1 MQAMGLKNYLIAI
14 PSYQEEGRIGKVVQK
29 ALNHGPVVV
38 VDDGSSDRTAEEAKR
53 SGAHVIRHSSNMGK
67 GSAIQTAFQYFLKG
81 KWEGLILLDGD
92 GQHDPDE
99 IPGFFEAAQPDY
111 IMMVV
116 GNRMH
121 QIRNMP
127 KIRILTNWFM
137 SKLLSVFVGIEVP
150 DSQCGFRYI
159 KRGLIENIKL
169 QAERFDIESEL
180 LIEASRFSKG
190 VISVPIATI
199 YGDERSKIRPI
210 QDTLRFIRLM
220 IKARR
225 QKSIVRKS

>member
-1 MQAMGLKNYLIAI
+1 MAHKDYLIAI
-14 PSYQEEGRIGKVVQK
+14 PCYQEEGRVGDVVRR
-29 ALNHGPVVV
+29 ALNHGPVLV
-38 VDDGSSDRTAEEAKR
+38 VDDGSSDRTAEEAEKH
-53 SGAHVIRHSSNMGK
+53 GAHVIRHAANQGK
-67 GSAIQTAFQYFLKG
+67 GSAIQTVFHYFLKG
-81 KWEGLILLDGD
+81 KWQGLILLDGD
-92 GQHDPDE
+92 GQHDPEE
-99 IPGFFEAAQPDY
+99 IPGFFEAAQPEN

-121 QIRNMP
+121 QIENMP

-137 SKLLSVFVGIEVP
+137 SKLLSIFVGIEVP

-199 YGDERSKIRPI
+199 YGDERSKIRPV
-210 QDTLRFIRLM
+210 QDTLRFIKLM

-225 QKSIVRKS
+225 QKKK